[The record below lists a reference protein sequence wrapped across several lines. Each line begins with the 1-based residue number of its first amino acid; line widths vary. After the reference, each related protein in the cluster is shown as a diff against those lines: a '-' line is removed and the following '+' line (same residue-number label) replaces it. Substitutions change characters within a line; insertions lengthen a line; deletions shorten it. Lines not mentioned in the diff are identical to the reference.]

1 MDFSFTETQ
10 EDLQALAR
18 RILEAEC
25 TEERLRQAEAGAD
38 RFDPRTWDAL
48 AKANL
53 LGISLPESCG
63 GSGYGVLEQCLVL
76 EEVGRT
82 VAPVPVLASIVLGAM
97 PIGRWGTSDQ
107 QQRYVAPA
115 IAGERILTAALVE
128 PTNPDAE
135 LLSTSA
141 APAAGGGWILDGV
154 KTCVPAGPLASVVVV
169 PAQAP
174 DGVVIAIVDL
184 AAAGVT
190 VTPQA
195 TTNRDREAVI
205 ELRGVEV
212 ATGDVLAG
220 PADGAKALRWIRQRA
235 TVGLCALQLGVTDK
249 ALRMTAEYTST
260 RVQFD
265 RPLAHFQAVG
275 QRAADAFIDVE
286 GIRLTLWQAAY
297 RLDEGLPAATEVE
310 VAKFWA
316 SDGGHRI
323 AHAAAHLHGGVGVD
337 VDYPLHRYFLWA
349 KKIELSLGGATQQLL
364 QIGRH
369 LAAEPV

>member
-1 MDFSFTETQ
+1 VDFSLTETQ

-76 EEVGRT
+76 EEVGRA

-97 PIGRWGTSDQ
+97 PIGRWGTPDQ

-115 IAGERILTAALVE
+115 IAGELILTAALVE
-128 PTNPDAE
+128 PTNPDGE
-135 LLSTSA
+135 LLSTTA
-141 APAAGGGWILDGV
+141 APAADGGWILDGV
-154 KTCVPAGPLASVVVV
+154 KTCVPAGASASVVLV

-174 DGVVIAIVDL
+174 DGVVVAIVDL
-184 AAAGVT
+184 AAAGVK

-195 TTNRDREAVI
+195 TTNRDREALI
-205 ELRGVEV
+205 ELRGVNV
-212 ATGDVLAG
+212 AAREVLAG
-220 PADGAKALRWIRQRA
+220 PADGVEALRWIRQRA

-297 RLDEGLPAATEVE
+297 RVDEGLPAATEVE

-316 SDGGHRI
+316 SDGGHRV

-349 KKIELSLGGATQQLL
+349 KKIELTLGGATQQLL
-364 QIGRH
+364 QIGRY